1 MRLLVTGANG
11 LLGSNVVAHALSAGH
26 RVTAAYHRTAPEFDI
41 DCVQLDITDA
51 ERVRT
56 IFTERTPDVVV
67 NCAAFTD
74 VDGCERNLEEAR
86 AVNAD
91 APGTL
96 ASVAADHD
104 AALVHI
110 STDYVFDGTARNP
123 YPEDAEPN
131 PLQVYGKTKFA
142 GERNVRDEH
151 PSPLVARLSFVYGR
165 HGATDALE
173 GFPSWVC
180 DRLRASEEIPL
191 FTDQH
196 VTPTRAG
203 QAAETLLALLS
214 DNSTGFIHLAC
225 RSCVTPHEM
234 GRIIAD
240 RIGAPHELLASGSLA
255 DLDRPAERPVYSCLD
270 VSNVESRLR
279 RDQPTLTQD
288 LRVVL

>member
-1 MRLLVTGANG
+1 MQLLVTGANG
-11 LLGSNVVAHALSAGH
+11 LLGSNVVARALSAGH
-26 RVTAAYHRTAPEFDI
+26 RVTATYHRTSPEFET

-51 ERVRT
+51 GRVRT
-56 IFTERTPDVVV
+56 IFEEQTPDVVL

-74 VDGCERNLEEAR
+74 VDGCERNPEQAQ

-96 ASVAADHD
+96 AAIAADHD

-110 STDYVFDGTARNP
+110 STDYVFDGTATSP
-123 YPEDAEPN
+123 YPEEAEPN
-131 PLQVYGKTKFA
+131 PLQVYGNTKLA
-142 GERNVRDEH
+142 GERNVRTEH

-173 GFPSWVC
+173 GFPDWVC
-180 DRLRASEEIPL
+180 DRLRAGEQIPL

-214 DNSTGFIHLAC
+214 DNSTGLVHLAC

-234 GRIIAD
+234 GQVIAQ
-240 RIGAPHELLASGSLA
+240 RLGEPRELLTPGSLA
-255 DLDRPAERPVYSCLD
+255 DVDRAAERPTYSCLD
-270 VSNVESRLR
+270 VSNLESRLK
-279 RDQPTLTQD
+279 RDQPTLAED
-288 LRVVL
+288 LRAVL